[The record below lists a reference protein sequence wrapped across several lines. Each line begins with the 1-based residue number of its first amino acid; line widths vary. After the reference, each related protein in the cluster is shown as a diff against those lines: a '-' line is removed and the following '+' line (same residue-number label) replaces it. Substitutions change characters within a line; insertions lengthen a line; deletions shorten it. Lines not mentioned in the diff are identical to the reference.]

1 MYIVLAT
8 KIGTDLIDLKGVG
21 PALVSKLQKLKIH
34 NQYDLLFLLPIRY
47 EDKTSLHKI
56 SDLVAG
62 EKALIQ
68 GFVVLTTIV
77 YRGRRMLISQ
87 LSDDTGIITLR
98 FFHFSKQQ
106 ARRLAKNTVVR
117 CFGQTRKTAS
127 GLEMIHP
134 EYQIINPE
142 NPAPLESG
150 LTPIYPTTEGLQQ
163 GRLRKFVRAALEQQ
177 IDTIEELL
185 PDSIVKELGLV
196 PLTEALRE
204 IHQPSQKNIVNDH
217 ESLARKRLIIEELL
231 ANQLALKRLKR
242 HTKKEP
248 ATVLANRLLKE
259 SLIKNLPFKLTKS
272 QARVVEE
279 IEMDL
284 EKNRP
289 MMRLLQGD
297 VGSGKTIVA
306 ALAMLIAVGSK
317 QQAVLMAPTE
327 LLAEQHFNNVVSWF
341 EPLGISVALLK
352 SKLSAKD
359 RRTVFA
365 GVANGTID
373 IIVGTHALFQPSV
386 VYKNLSLVVVDEQ
399 HRFGVEQR
407 LSLMKKSSA
416 RNTVPHQLI
425 MTATPIPR
433 TLAMTA
439 YGDLD
444 ASIITELPKG
454 RGNIKTIVVPEEKR
468 SQVVDKISKECALG
482 RQSYWVCP
490 LIEESEELNFQA
502 AESTYVFLQ
511 EQLKRLSVGLVH
523 GKLSSVKKTKA
534 MENFV
539 NGNTNILVAT
549 TVIEVGVD
557 VANSSVMV
565 IENAERLGLTQ
576 LHQLRGRIGRGRHE
590 SVCILLYKKPL
601 SSVAKERLAAIR
613 ATNDGFLIAEKDL
626 QLRGPGEL
634 LGTRQKGLIGL
645 RIADIMRDAY
655 LLPAINKL
663 AIDIEQNHPD
673 LIEKIVRRWV
683 GDQLEYRNV

>member
-1 MYIVLAT
+1 M
-8 KIGTDLIDLKGVG
+8 GTDLIDLKGIG
-21 PALVSKLQKLKIH
+21 PVLVSKLQKLKVH

-56 SDLVAG
+56 SALVAG

-68 GFVVLTTIV
+68 GFVVLTTVV

-134 EYQIINPE
+134 QYQIINPE
-142 NPAPLESG
+142 NPAPLEAG

-163 GRLRKFVRAALEQQ
+163 GRLRKIVRAALEQQ

-185 PDSIVKELGLV
+185 PASIVKELGLV
-196 PLTEALRE
+196 PLTESLRE
-204 IHQPSQKNIVNDH
+204 IHQPSQKNIVNGH
-217 ESLARKRLIIEELL
+217 QSLARKRLIIEELL

-248 ATVLANRLLKE
+248 AMALANRLLKE

-284 EKNRP
+284 KKNRP

-317 QQAVLMAPTE
+317 QQAALMAPTE

-341 EPLGISVALLK
+341 EPLGVSVALLK

-359 RRTVFA
+359 RRTVLA
-365 GVANGTID
+365 GIANGTID

-386 VYKNLSLVVVDEQ
+386 VYKNLALVVVDEQ

-407 LSLMKKSSA
+407 LSLMKKSSD

-468 SQVVDKISKECALG
+468 SQVMDKISKECALG

-511 EQLKRLSVGLVH
+511 EKLKRLSIGLVH

-534 MENFV
+534 MENFI
-539 NGNTNILVAT
+539 NGHTNILVAT

-576 LHQLRGRIGRGRHE
+576 LHQLRGRVGRGRHE

-601 SSVAKERLAAIR
+601 SSVAKERLAVIR

-663 AIDIEQNHPD
+663 TVNIEQNHPD

>member
-1 MYIVLAT
+1 M
-8 KIGTDLIDLKGVG
+8 GTDLIALKGVG
-21 PALVSKLQKLKIH
+21 PALVSKLEKLNIH
-34 NQYDLLFLLPIRY
+34 SQYDLLFLLPIRY
-47 EDKTSLHKI
+47 EDKTCLQKI
-56 SDLVAG
+56 SDLVPG
-62 EKALIQ
+62 EKVLIQ
-68 GFVVLTTIV
+68 GTIVLTTIV

-87 LSDDTGIITLR
+87 LSDDTDIITLR

-106 ARRLAKNTVVR
+106 AKGLAKNTVVR
-117 CFGQTRKTAS
+117 CFGQTRKTTS

-134 EYQIINPE
+134 EYQIIDPE
-142 NPAPLESG
+142 NPQPLETG
-150 LTPIYPTTEGLQQ
+150 LTPIYPSTEGLQQ
-163 GRLRKFVRAALEQQ
+163 GRLRKIIRAALNQQ
-177 IDTIEELL
+177 IDSIPELL
-185 PDSIVKELGLV
+185 PHSIIKELGLV
-196 PLTEALRE
+196 PLTESLQE
-204 IHQPSQKNIVNDH
+204 IHQPSQKNIANEH
-217 ESLARKRLIIEELL
+217 ENLFRKRLIFEELL

-242 HTKKEP
+242 RTKKEP
-248 ATVLANRLLKE
+248 AMALGNLLLKE
-259 SLIKNLPFKLTKS
+259 SLIAALPFKLTKS
-272 QARVVEE
+272 QSRVVEE
-279 IEMDL
+279 IEEDL
-284 EKNRP
+284 KKNQP

-306 ALAMLIAVGSK
+306 ALTMLIAVGNK
-317 QQAVLMAPTE
+317 QQAALMAPTE
-327 LLAEQHFNNVVSWF
+327 LLAEQHYDNLVSWF
-341 EPLGISVALLK
+341 EPLGVSVALLK

-359 RRTVFA
+359 RREVLT
-365 GVANGTID
+365 GVAEGNVD

-386 VYKNLSLVVVDEQ
+386 VYKRLALVVVDEQ

-407 LSLMKKSSA
+407 LSLMKKSSD
-416 RNTVPHQLI
+416 RNSVPHQLI

-444 ASIITELPKG
+444 ASIIDELPKG
-454 RGNIKTIVVPEEKR
+454 RGDIETIIIPEEKR
-468 SQVVDKISKECALG
+468 AQVMEKIIKECARG

-502 AESTYVFLQ
+502 AESTYVLLQ
-511 EQLKRLSVGLVH
+511 ETLQQLNIGLVH
-523 GKLSSVKKTKA
+523 GKLNSAKKIKA
-534 MENFV
+534 MENFK
-539 NGNTNILVAT
+539 NGNTDVLVAT

-576 LHQLRGRIGRGRHE
+576 LHQLRGRIGRGKHK
-590 SVCILLYKKPL
+590 SLCILIYKKPL
-601 SSVAKERLAAIR
+601 SLIAKERLAAIR
-613 ATNDGFLIAEKDL
+613 ATNDGFVIAEKDL

-663 AIDIEQNHPD
+663 TVNIEENHPD
-673 LIEKIVRRWV
+673 VIEKIVRRWV

>member
-1 MYIVLAT
+1 M
-8 KIGTDLIDLKGVG
+8 GTDLIDLKGVG
-21 PALVSKLQKLKIH
+21 PALVSKLQKLKVH

-56 SDLVAG
+56 SALVAG

-68 GFVVLTTIV
+68 GFIVLTTVV

-142 NPAPLESG
+142 NPAPLEAG

-163 GRLRKFVRAALEQQ
+163 GRLRKIVRAALEQQ

-185 PDSIVKELGLV
+185 PASIVKELGLV
-196 PLTEALRE
+196 PLTESLRE

-217 ESLARKRLIIEELL
+217 QSLARKRLIIEELL

-242 HTKKEP
+242 YTKKEP
-248 ATVLANRLLKE
+248 AMVLANRLLKE

-284 EKNRP
+284 KKNQP

-317 QQAVLMAPTE
+317 QQAALMAPTE
-327 LLAEQHFNNVVSWF
+327 LLAEQHFNTVVSWF
-341 EPLGISVALLK
+341 EPLGVSVALLK

-386 VYKNLSLVVVDEQ
+386 VYKNLALVVVDEQ

-407 LSLMKKSSA
+407 LSLMKKSSD

-454 RGNIKTIVVPEEKR
+454 RGTIKTIVMPEEKR
-468 SQVVDKISKECALG
+468 SQVMDKISKECALG

-511 EQLKRLSVGLVH
+511 EKLKRLSIGLVH

-534 MENFV
+534 MENFI

-590 SVCILLYKKPL
+590 SICILLYKKPL
-601 SSVAKERLAAIR
+601 SLVAKERLAVIR

-663 AIDIEQNHPD
+663 TVNIEQNHPD

>member
-1 MYIVLAT
+1 M
-8 KIGTDLIDLKGVG
+8 GTDLIALKGVG
-21 PALVSKLQKLKIH
+21 PALVSKLEKLNIYSQ
-34 NQYDLLFLLPIRY
+34 NDLLFLLPIRY
-47 EDKTSLHKI
+47 EDKTSLKKI
-56 SDLVAG
+56 IDLVPG
-62 EKALIQ
+62 EKVLIQ
-68 GFVVLTTIV
+68 GTIVLTTIV

-106 ARRLAKNTVVR
+106 AKGLAKNTIVR
-117 CFGQTRKTAS
+117 CFGQTRKTTS

-134 EYQIINPE
+134 EYQIIDPE
-142 NPAPLESG
+142 NPQPLETG
-150 LTPIYPTTEGLQQ
+150 LTPIYPSTEGLQQ
-163 GRLRKFVRAALEQQ
+163 GRLRKIIRAALSQQ
-177 IDTIEELL
+177 IDSIPELL
-185 PDSIVKELGLV
+185 PPSVIKELSLV
-196 PLTEALRE
+196 PLAESLQE
-204 IHQPSQKNIVNDH
+204 IHQPSQKNIANEH
-217 ESLARKRLIIEELL
+217 ENLFRKRLIIEELL

-242 HTKKEP
+242 RTKKEP
-248 ATVLANRLLKE
+248 AMALGNLLLKE
-259 SLIKNLPFKLTKS
+259 SLIATLPFKLTKS
-272 QARVVEE
+272 QSRVVEE
-279 IEMDL
+279 IEEDL
-284 EKNRP
+284 KKNQP

-306 ALAMLIAVGSK
+306 ALAMLIAVGNK
-317 QQAVLMAPTE
+317 QQAALMAPTE
-327 LLAEQHFNNVVSWF
+327 LLAEQHFDNLVSWF
-341 EPLGISVALLK
+341 EPLGVSVALLK

-359 RRTVFA
+359 RREVLTGIAEGNV
-365 GVANGTID
+365 D
-373 IIVGTHALFQPSV
+373 IVVGTHALFQPNV
-386 VYKNLSLVVVDEQ
+386 VYKRLALVIVDEQ

-407 LSLMKKSSA
+407 LSLMKKSSD
-416 RNTVPHQLI
+416 RNSVPHQLI

-444 ASIITELPKG
+444 ASIIDELPKG
-454 RGNIKTIVVPEEKR
+454 RGDIETIIVPEEKR
-468 SQVVDKISKECALG
+468 AQVMEKIIKECARG

-502 AESTYVFLQ
+502 AESTYVLLQ
-511 EQLKRLSVGLVH
+511 ETLQQLNIGLVH
-523 GKLSSVKKTKA
+523 GKLSSAKKIKA
-534 MENFV
+534 MENFK
-539 NGNTNILVAT
+539 NGNTHVLVAT

-576 LHQLRGRIGRGRHE
+576 LHQLRGRIGRGKHK
-590 SVCILLYKKPL
+590 SLCILIYKKPL
-601 SSVAKERLAAIR
+601 SSIAKERLAAIR
-613 ATNDGFLIAEKDL
+613 ATNDGFVIAEKDL

-663 AIDIEQNHPD
+663 TVNIEENHPD
-673 LIEKIVRRWV
+673 VIEKIVRRWV

>member
-1 MYIVLAT
+1 M
-8 KIGTDLIDLKGVG
+8 GTDLIDLKGVG
-21 PALVSKLQKLKIH
+21 PVLVSKLQKLKVH

-56 SDLVAG
+56 SALVAG

-68 GFVVLTTIV
+68 GFVVLTTVV

-142 NPAPLESG
+142 NPAPLEAG

-163 GRLRKFVRAALEQQ
+163 GRLRKIVRAALEQQ
-177 IDTIEELL
+177 LDTIEELL
-185 PDSIVKELGLV
+185 PASIVKELGLV
-196 PLTEALRE
+196 PLTESLRE
-204 IHQPSQKNIVNDH
+204 IHQPSQKNIVNGH
-217 ESLARKRLIIEELL
+217 QSLARKRLIIEELL

-248 ATVLANRLLKE
+248 AMALANRLLKE

-284 EKNRP
+284 KKNRP

-317 QQAVLMAPTE
+317 QQAALMAPTE

-341 EPLGISVALLK
+341 EPLGVSVALLK

-359 RRTVFA
+359 RRTVLA
-365 GVANGTID
+365 GIANGTID

-386 VYKNLSLVVVDEQ
+386 VYKNLALVVVDEQ

-407 LSLMKKSSA
+407 LSLMKKSSD

-468 SQVVDKISKECALG
+468 SQVMDKISKECALG

-511 EQLKRLSVGLVH
+511 EKLKRLSIGLVH
-523 GKLSSVKKTKA
+523 GKLSSVKKTKT
-534 MENFV
+534 MENFI
-539 NGNTNILVAT
+539 NGHTNILVAT

-576 LHQLRGRIGRGRHE
+576 LHQLRGRVGRGRHE

-601 SSVAKERLAAIR
+601 SSVAKERLAVIR

-663 AIDIEQNHPD
+663 TVNIEQNHPD

>member
-1 MYIVLAT
+1 M
-8 KIGTDLIDLKGVG
+8 GTDLIDLKGVG
-21 PALVSKLQKLKIH
+21 PALVSKLQKLKVH

-56 SDLVAG
+56 SALVAG

-68 GFVVLTTIV
+68 GFVVLTTVV

-142 NPAPLESG
+142 NPAPLEAG

-163 GRLRKFVRAALEQQ
+163 GRLRKIVRAALEQQ

-185 PDSIVKELGLV
+185 PASIVKELGLV
-196 PLTEALRE
+196 PLTESLRE
-204 IHQPSQKNIVNDH
+204 IHQPSQKNIVNGH
-217 ESLARKRLIIEELL
+217 QSLARKRLIIEELL

-248 ATVLANRLLKE
+248 AMALANRLLKE

-284 EKNRP
+284 KKNRP

-317 QQAVLMAPTE
+317 QQAALMAPTE

-341 EPLGISVALLK
+341 EPLGVSVALLK

-359 RRTVFA
+359 RRTVLA
-365 GVANGTID
+365 GIANGTID

-386 VYKNLSLVVVDEQ
+386 VYKNLALVVVDEQ

-407 LSLMKKSSA
+407 LSLMKKSSD

-468 SQVVDKISKECALG
+468 SQVMDKISKECALG

-511 EQLKRLSVGLVH
+511 EKLKRLSIGLVH
-523 GKLSSVKKTKA
+523 GKLSSVKKIKA
-534 MENFV
+534 MENFI

-576 LHQLRGRIGRGRHE
+576 LHQLRGRVGRGRHE

-601 SSVAKERLAAIR
+601 SSVAKERLAVIR

-663 AIDIEQNHPD
+663 TVNIEQNHPD

>member
-1 MYIVLAT
+1 M
-8 KIGTDLIDLKGVG
+8 GTDLIDLKGVG
-21 PALVSKLQKLKIH
+21 PALVSKLQKLKVH

-56 SDLVAG
+56 SALVAG

-68 GFVVLTTIV
+68 GFIVLTTVV

-98 FFHFSKQQ
+98 FFNFSKQQ

-142 NPAPLESG
+142 NPAPLEAG

-163 GRLRKFVRAALEQQ
+163 GRLRKIVRAALEQQ

-185 PDSIVKELGLV
+185 PASIVKELGLV
-196 PLTEALRE
+196 PLTESLRE

-217 ESLARKRLIIEELL
+217 QSLARKRLIIEELL

-242 HTKKEP
+242 YTKKEP
-248 ATVLANRLLKE
+248 AMVLANRLLKE
-259 SLIKNLPFKLTKS
+259 SLIKNLPFILTKS

-284 EKNRP
+284 KKNQP

-317 QQAVLMAPTE
+317 QQAALMAPTE
-327 LLAEQHFNNVVSWF
+327 LLAEQHFNTVVSWF
-341 EPLGISVALLK
+341 EPLGVSVALLK

-386 VYKNLSLVVVDEQ
+386 VYKNLALVVVDEQ

-407 LSLMKKSSA
+407 LSLMKKSND

-468 SQVVDKISKECALG
+468 SQVMDKISKECALG

-511 EQLKRLSVGLVH
+511 EKLKRLSIGLVH
-523 GKLSSVKKTKA
+523 GKLSSVKKIKA
-534 MENFV
+534 MENFI

-590 SVCILLYKKPL
+590 SICILLYKKPL
-601 SSVAKERLAAIR
+601 SLIAKERLAVIR

-663 AIDIEQNHPD
+663 TVNIEQNHPD

>member
-1 MYIVLAT
+1 M
-8 KIGTDLIDLKGVG
+8 GTDLIDLKGVG
-21 PALVSKLQKLKIH
+21 PVLVSKLQKLKVH

-56 SDLVAG
+56 SALVAG

-68 GFVVLTTIV
+68 GFVVLTTVV

-142 NPAPLESG
+142 NPAPLEAG

-163 GRLRKFVRAALEQQ
+163 GRLRKIVRAALEQQ

-185 PDSIVKELGLV
+185 PASIVKELGLV
-196 PLTEALRE
+196 PLTESLRE
-204 IHQPSQKNIVNDH
+204 IHQPSQKNIVNGH
-217 ESLARKRLIIEELL
+217 QSLARKRLIIEELL

-248 ATVLANRLLKE
+248 AMALANRLLKE

-284 EKNRP
+284 KKNRP

-317 QQAVLMAPTE
+317 QQAALMAPTE

-341 EPLGISVALLK
+341 EPLGVSVALLK

-359 RRTVFA
+359 RRTVLA
-365 GVANGTID
+365 GIANGTID

-386 VYKNLSLVVVDEQ
+386 VYKNLALVVVDEQ

-407 LSLMKKSSA
+407 LSLMKKSSD

-468 SQVVDKISKECALG
+468 SQVMDKISKECALG

-511 EQLKRLSVGLVH
+511 EKLKRLSIGLVH

-534 MENFV
+534 MENFI
-539 NGNTNILVAT
+539 NGHTNILVAT

-576 LHQLRGRIGRGRHE
+576 LHQLRGRVGRGRHE

-601 SSVAKERLAAIR
+601 SSVAKERLAVIR

-655 LLPAINKL
+655 LLPTINKL
-663 AIDIEQNHPD
+663 TVNIEQNHPD

>member
-1 MYIVLAT
+1 M
-8 KIGTDLIDLKGVG
+8 GTDLIDLKGVG
-21 PALVSKLQKLKIH
+21 PVLVSKLQKLKVH

-47 EDKTSLHKI
+47 EVKTSLHKI
-56 SDLVAG
+56 SALVAG

-68 GFVVLTTIV
+68 GFVVLTTVV

-142 NPAPLESG
+142 NPAPLEAG

-163 GRLRKFVRAALEQQ
+163 GRLRKIVRAALEQQ

-185 PDSIVKELGLV
+185 PASIVKELGLV
-196 PLTEALRE
+196 PLTESLRE
-204 IHQPSQKNIVNDH
+204 IHQPSQKNIVNGH
-217 ESLARKRLIIEELL
+217 QSLARKRLIIEELL

-248 ATVLANRLLKE
+248 AMALANRLLKE

-284 EKNRP
+284 KKNWP

-317 QQAVLMAPTE
+317 QQAALMAPTE

-341 EPLGISVALLK
+341 EPLGVSVALLK

-359 RRTVFA
+359 RRTVLA
-365 GVANGTID
+365 GIANGTID

-386 VYKNLSLVVVDEQ
+386 VYKNLALVVVDEQ

-407 LSLMKKSSA
+407 LSLMKKSSD

-468 SQVVDKISKECALG
+468 SQVMDKISKECALG

-511 EQLKRLSVGLVH
+511 EKLKRLSIGLVH

-534 MENFV
+534 MENFI
-539 NGNTNILVAT
+539 NGHTNILVAT

-601 SSVAKERLAAIR
+601 SSVAKERLAVIR

-655 LLPAINKL
+655 LLPTINKL
-663 AIDIEQNHPD
+663 TVNIEQNHPD

>member
-1 MYIVLAT
+1 M
-8 KIGTDLIDLKGVG
+8 GTDLIDLKGVG
-21 PALVSKLQKLKIH
+21 PALVSKLQKLKVH

-56 SDLVAG
+56 SALVAG

-68 GFVVLTTIV
+68 GFIVLTTVV

-142 NPAPLESG
+142 NPVPLEAG

-317 QQAVLMAPTE
+317 QQAALMAPTE

-386 VYKNLSLVVVDEQ
+386 VYKNLALVVVDEQ

-407 LSLMKKSSA
+407 LSLMKKSND

-663 AIDIEQNHPD
+663 TVNIEQNHPD

>member
-1 MYIVLAT
+1 M
-8 KIGTDLIDLKGVG
+8 GTDLIDLKGVG
-21 PALVSKLQKLKIH
+21 PVLVSKLQKLKVH

-56 SDLVAG
+56 SALVAG

-68 GFVVLTTIV
+68 GFVVLTTVV

-98 FFHFSKQQ
+98 FFNFSKQQ

-142 NPAPLESG
+142 NPAPLEAG

-163 GRLRKFVRAALEQQ
+163 GRLRKIVRAALEQQ

-185 PDSIVKELGLV
+185 PASIVKELGLV
-196 PLTEALRE
+196 PLTESLRE

-217 ESLARKRLIIEELL
+217 QSLARKRLIIEELL
-231 ANQLALKRLKR
+231 ANQLALKRLKK

-248 ATVLANRLLKE
+248 AMALANRLLKE

-284 EKNRP
+284 KKNRP

-317 QQAVLMAPTE
+317 QQATLMAPTE

-341 EPLGISVALLK
+341 EPLGVSVALLK

-359 RRTVFA
+359 RRTVLA
-365 GVANGTID
+365 GIANGTID

-386 VYKNLSLVVVDEQ
+386 VYKNLALVVVDEQ

-407 LSLMKKSSA
+407 LSLMKKSSD

-468 SQVVDKISKECALG
+468 SQVMDKISKECALG

-511 EQLKRLSVGLVH
+511 EKLKRLSIGLVH

-534 MENFV
+534 MENFI
-539 NGNTNILVAT
+539 NGHTNILVAT

-576 LHQLRGRIGRGRHE
+576 LHQLRGRVGRGRHE

-601 SSVAKERLAAIR
+601 SSVAKERLAVIR

-663 AIDIEQNHPD
+663 TVNIEQNHPD

>member
-1 MYIVLAT
+1 M
-8 KIGTDLIDLKGVG
+8 GNDLIDLKGVG
-21 PALVSKLQKLKIH
+21 PALVSKLEKLNIH
-34 NQYDLLFLLPIRY
+34 SQYDLLFLLPIRY
-47 EDKTSLHKI
+47 EDKTSLKKI
-56 SDLVAG
+56 IDLVPG
-62 EKALIQ
+62 EKVLIQ
-68 GFVVLTTIV
+68 GTIVLTTIV

-106 ARRLAKNTVVR
+106 AKGLAKNTIVR
-117 CFGQTRKTAS
+117 CFGQTRKTTS

-134 EYQIINPE
+134 EYQIIDPE
-142 NPAPLESG
+142 NPQPLETG
-150 LTPIYPTTEGLQQ
+150 LTPIYPSTEGLQQ
-163 GRLRKFVRAALEQQ
+163 GRLRKIIRAALSQQ
-177 IDTIEELL
+177 IDSIPELL
-185 PDSIVKELGLV
+185 PPSVIKELSLV
-196 PLTEALRE
+196 PLAESLQE
-204 IHQPSQKNIVNDH
+204 IHQPSQKNIANKH
-217 ESLARKRLIIEELL
+217 ENLFRKRLIIEELL

-242 HTKKEP
+242 RTKKEP
-248 ATVLANRLLKE
+248 AMALGNLLLKE
-259 SLIKNLPFKLTKS
+259 SLIRALPFKLTKS
-272 QARVVEE
+272 QSRVVEE
-279 IEMDL
+279 IEEDL
-284 EKNRP
+284 KKNQP

-306 ALAMLIAVGSK
+306 ALAMLIAVGNK
-317 QQAVLMAPTE
+317 QQAALMAPTE
-327 LLAEQHFNNVVSWF
+327 LLAEQHFDNLVSWF
-341 EPLGISVALLK
+341 EPLGVSVALLK

-359 RRTVFA
+359 RREVLT
-365 GVANGTID
+365 GVAEGNID
-373 IIVGTHALFQPSV
+373 IIVGTHALFQPNV
-386 VYKNLSLVVVDEQ
+386 VYKSLALVVVDEQ

-407 LSLMKKSSA
+407 LSLMKKSSD
-416 RNTVPHQLI
+416 RNSVPHQLI

-444 ASIITELPKG
+444 ASIIDELPKG
-454 RGNIKTIVVPEEKR
+454 RGGIETIIVPEEKR
-468 SQVVDKISKECALG
+468 AQVMEKIIKECARG

-502 AESTYVFLQ
+502 AESTYVLLQ
-511 EQLKRLSVGLVH
+511 ETLQQLNIGLVH
-523 GKLSSVKKTKA
+523 GKLSSAKKIKA
-534 MENFV
+534 MENFK
-539 NGNTNILVAT
+539 NGNTHVLVAT

-576 LHQLRGRIGRGRHE
+576 LHQLRGRIGRGKHK
-590 SVCILLYKKPL
+590 SLCILIYKKPL
-601 SSVAKERLAAIR
+601 SSIAKERLAAIR
-613 ATNDGFLIAEKDL
+613 ATNDGFVIAEKDL

-663 AIDIEQNHPD
+663 TVNIEENHPD
-673 LIEKIVRRWV
+673 VIEKIVRRWV

>member
-1 MYIVLAT
+1 M
-8 KIGTDLIDLKGVG
+8 GTDLIDLKGVG
-21 PALVSKLQKLKIH
+21 PVLVSKLQKLKVH

-142 NPAPLESG
+142 NPVPLEAG

-163 GRLRKFVRAALEQQ
+163 GRLRKFVRAALDQQ

-185 PDSIVKELGLV
+185 PASMVKELGLV
-196 PLTEALRE
+196 PLTESLRE
-204 IHQPSQKNIVNDH
+204 IHQPSQKNIVNGH

-248 ATVLANRLLKE
+248 ATMLSNRLLKE

-317 QQAVLMAPTE
+317 QQAALMAPTE

-352 SKLSAKD
+352 SKLPAKD

-386 VYKNLSLVVVDEQ
+386 VYKNLALVVVDEQ

-663 AIDIEQNHPD
+663 TVNIEQNHPD

>member
-1 MYIVLAT
+1 M
-8 KIGTDLIDLKGVG
+8 GTDLIDLKGVG
-21 PALVSKLQKLKIH
+21 PVLVSKLQKLKVH

-56 SDLVAG
+56 SALVAG

-68 GFVVLTTIV
+68 GFIVLTTVV

-98 FFHFSKQQ
+98 FFNFSKQQ

-134 EYQIINPE
+134 QYQIINPE
-142 NPAPLESG
+142 NPAPLEAG

-163 GRLRKFVRAALEQQ
+163 GRLRKIVRAALEQQ

-185 PDSIVKELGLV
+185 PASIVKELGLV
-196 PLTEALRE
+196 PLTESLRE
-204 IHQPSQKNIVNDH
+204 IHQPSQKNIVNGH
-217 ESLARKRLIIEELL
+217 QSLARKRLIIEELL

-248 ATVLANRLLKE
+248 AMALANRLLKE

-284 EKNRP
+284 KKNRP

-317 QQAVLMAPTE
+317 QQAALMAPTE

-341 EPLGISVALLK
+341 EPLGVSVALLK

-359 RRTVFA
+359 RRTVLA
-365 GVANGTID
+365 GIANGTID

-386 VYKNLSLVVVDEQ
+386 VYKNLALVVVDEQ

-407 LSLMKKSSA
+407 LSLMKKSSD

-468 SQVVDKISKECALG
+468 SQVMDKISKECALG

-511 EQLKRLSVGLVH
+511 EKLKRLSIGLVH

-534 MENFV
+534 MENFI
-539 NGNTNILVAT
+539 NGHTNILVAT

-576 LHQLRGRIGRGRHE
+576 LHQLRGRVGRGRHE

-601 SSVAKERLAAIR
+601 SSVAKERLAVIR

-655 LLPAINKL
+655 LLPTINKL
-663 AIDIEQNHPD
+663 TVNIEQNHPD

>member
-1 MYIVLAT
+1 M
-8 KIGTDLIDLKGVG
+8 GTDLIDLKGVG
-21 PALVSKLQKLKIH
+21 PALVSKLQKLKVH

-56 SDLVAG
+56 SALVAG

-68 GFVVLTTIV
+68 GFIVLTTVV

-142 NPAPLESG
+142 NPAPLEAG

-163 GRLRKFVRAALEQQ
+163 GRLRKIVRAALEQQ

-185 PDSIVKELGLV
+185 PASIVKELGLV
-196 PLTEALRE
+196 PLTESLRE
-204 IHQPSQKNIVNDH
+204 IHQPSQKNIVNGH
-217 ESLARKRLIIEELL
+217 QSLARKRLIIEELL

-248 ATVLANRLLKE
+248 AMALANRLLKE

-284 EKNRP
+284 KKNRP

-317 QQAVLMAPTE
+317 QQATLMAPTE

-341 EPLGISVALLK
+341 EPLGVSVALLK

-359 RRTVFA
+359 RRTVLA
-365 GVANGTID
+365 GIANGTID

-386 VYKNLSLVVVDEQ
+386 VYKNLALVVVDEQ

-407 LSLMKKSSA
+407 LSLMKKSSD

-468 SQVVDKISKECALG
+468 SQVMDKISKECALG

-511 EQLKRLSVGLVH
+511 EKLKRLSIGLVH

-534 MENFV
+534 MENFI
-539 NGNTNILVAT
+539 NGHTNILVAT

-601 SSVAKERLAAIR
+601 SSVAKERLAVIR

-663 AIDIEQNHPD
+663 TVNIEQNHPD

>member
-1 MYIVLAT
+1 M
-8 KIGTDLIDLKGVG
+8 GTDLIDLKGVG
-21 PALVSKLQKLKIH
+21 PALVSKLQKLKVH

-56 SDLVAG
+56 SALVAG

-68 GFVVLTTIV
+68 GFIVLTTVV

-142 NPAPLESG
+142 NPAPLEAG

-163 GRLRKFVRAALEQQ
+163 GRLRKIVRAALEQQ

-185 PDSIVKELGLV
+185 PASIVKELGLV
-196 PLTEALRE
+196 PLTESLRE

-217 ESLARKRLIIEELL
+217 QSLARKRLIIEELL

-242 HTKKEP
+242 YTKKEP
-248 ATVLANRLLKE
+248 AMVLANRLLKE
-259 SLIKNLPFKLTKS
+259 SLIKNLPFILTKS

-284 EKNRP
+284 KKNQP

-317 QQAVLMAPTE
+317 QQAALMAPTE
-327 LLAEQHFNNVVSWF
+327 LLAEQHFNTVVSWF
-341 EPLGISVALLK
+341 EPLGVSVALLK

-386 VYKNLSLVVVDEQ
+386 VYKNLALVVVDEQ

-407 LSLMKKSSA
+407 LSLMKKSND

-468 SQVVDKISKECALG
+468 SQVMDKISKECALG

-511 EQLKRLSVGLVH
+511 EKLKRLSIGLVH
-523 GKLSSVKKTKA
+523 GKLSSVKKIKA
-534 MENFV
+534 MENFI

-590 SVCILLYKKPL
+590 SICILLYKKPL
-601 SSVAKERLAAIR
+601 SLVAKERLAVIR

-663 AIDIEQNHPD
+663 TVNIEQNHPD

>member
-1 MYIVLAT
+1 M
-8 KIGTDLIDLKGVG
+8 GTDLIELKGVG
-21 PALVSKLQKLKIH
+21 PALVSKLEKLNIH
-34 NQYDLLFLLPIRY
+34 SQYDLLFLLPIRY
-47 EDKTSLHKI
+47 EDKTSLQQI
-56 SDLVAG
+56 SDLVPG
-62 EKALIQ
+62 EKVLIQ
-68 GFVVLTTIV
+68 GTIVLTTIV

-106 ARRLAKNTVVR
+106 AKGLAKNTIVR
-117 CFGQTRKTAS
+117 CFGQTRKTTS

-134 EYQIINPE
+134 EYQIIDPE
-142 NPAPLESG
+142 NPQPLDTG
-150 LTPIYPTTEGLQQ
+150 LTPIYPSTEGLQQ
-163 GRLRKFVRAALEQQ
+163 GRLRNIIRAALSQQ
-177 IDTIEELL
+177 IDSIPELL
-185 PDSIVKELGLV
+185 PHSIIKELGLV
-196 PLTEALRE
+196 PLTESLLE
-204 IHQPSQKNIVNDH
+204 IHQPSQKNIANEH
-217 ESLARKRLIIEELL
+217 ENLFRQRLIIEELL

-242 HTKKEP
+242 RTKKEP
-248 ATVLANRLLKE
+248 AMALTNPLLKE
-259 SLIKNLPFKLTKS
+259 SLITALPFKLTKS
-272 QARVVEE
+272 QSRVVGE
-279 IEMDL
+279 IEEDL
-284 EKNRP
+284 KKNQP

-306 ALAMLIAVGSK
+306 ALAMLIAVGNK
-317 QQAVLMAPTE
+317 QQAALMAPTE
-327 LLAEQHFNNVVSWF
+327 LLAEQHFDTLVSWF
-341 EPLGISVALLK
+341 EPLGVSVALLK

-359 RRTVFA
+359 RREVFA
-365 GVANGTID
+365 GVAEGSID
-373 IIVGTHALFQPSV
+373 IIVGTHALFQPNV
-386 VYKNLSLVVVDEQ
+386 VYKRLALVIVDEQ

-407 LSLMKKSSA
+407 LSLMKKSSD
-416 RNTVPHQLI
+416 RNSVPHQLI

-444 ASIITELPKG
+444 ASIIDELPKG
-454 RGNIKTIVVPEEKR
+454 RGDIKTIIVPEEKR
-468 SQVVDKISKECALG
+468 DQVMEKIVKECARG

-502 AESTYVFLQ
+502 AESTYVLLQ
-511 EQLKRLSVGLVH
+511 ETLQQLNIGLVH
-523 GKLSSVKKTKA
+523 GKLSSAKKIKA
-534 MENFV
+534 MDNFK
-539 NGNTNILVAT
+539 NGNTHILVAT

-576 LHQLRGRIGRGRHE
+576 LHQLRGRIGRGKHQ
-590 SVCILLYKKPL
+590 SLCILIYKKPL
-601 SSVAKERLAAIR
+601 SLIAKERLAVIR
-613 ATNDGFLIAEKDL
+613 ATNDGFVIAEKDL

-663 AIDIEQNHPD
+663 AVNIEENYPD
-673 LIEKIVRRWV
+673 VIEKIVRRWV

>member
-1 MYIVLAT
+1 
-8 KIGTDLIDLKGVG
+8 
-21 PALVSKLQKLKIH
+21 
-34 NQYDLLFLLPIRY
+34 
-47 EDKTSLHKI
+47 
-56 SDLVAG
+56 
-62 EKALIQ
+62 
-68 GFVVLTTIV
+68 
-77 YRGRRMLISQ
+77 
-87 LSDDTGIITLR
+87 
-98 FFHFSKQQ
+98 
-106 ARRLAKNTVVR
+106 
-117 CFGQTRKTAS
+117 
-127 GLEMIHP
+127 
-134 EYQIINPE
+134 
-142 NPAPLESG
+142 
-150 LTPIYPTTEGLQQ
+150 
-163 GRLRKFVRAALEQQ
+163 
-177 IDTIEELL
+177 
-185 PDSIVKELGLV
+185 
-196 PLTEALRE
+196 
-204 IHQPSQKNIVNDH
+204 
-217 ESLARKRLIIEELL
+217 
-231 ANQLALKRLKR
+231 
-242 HTKKEP
+242 
-248 ATVLANRLLKE
+248 
-259 SLIKNLPFKLTKS
+259 
-272 QARVVEE
+272 
-279 IEMDL
+279 
-284 EKNRP
+284 
-289 MMRLLQGD
+289 
-297 VGSGKTIVA
+297 
-306 ALAMLIAVGSK
+306 MLIAVGSN
-317 QQAVLMAPTE
+317 QQAALMAPTE
-327 LLAEQHFNNVVSWF
+327 LLAEQHFNTVVSWF
-341 EPLGISVALLK
+341 EPLGVSVALLK

-386 VYKNLSLVVVDEQ
+386 VYKNLALVVVDEQ

-407 LSLMKKSSA
+407 LSLMKKSND

-454 RGNIKTIVVPEEKR
+454 RGTIKTIVVPEEKR
-468 SQVVDKISKECALG
+468 SQVMDKISKECALG

-511 EQLKRLSVGLVH
+511 EKLKRLSIGLVH
-523 GKLSSVKKTKA
+523 GKLSSVKKIKA
-534 MENFV
+534 MENFI

-590 SVCILLYKKPL
+590 SICILLYKKPL
-601 SSVAKERLAAIR
+601 SLIAKERLAAIR

-663 AIDIEQNHPD
+663 TVNIEQNHPD

>member
-1 MYIVLAT
+1 M
-8 KIGTDLIDLKGVG
+8 GTDLIALKGVG
-21 PALVSKLQKLKIH
+21 PALVSKLEKLNIYSQ
-34 NQYDLLFLLPIRY
+34 NDLLFLLPIRY
-47 EDKTSLHKI
+47 EDKTSLQKI
-56 SDLVAG
+56 SDLVPG
-62 EKALIQ
+62 EKVLIQ
-68 GFVVLTTIV
+68 GTIVLTTIV

-106 ARRLAKNTVVR
+106 AKGLAKNTIVR
-117 CFGQTRKTAS
+117 CFGQTRKTTS

-134 EYQIINPE
+134 EYQIIDPE
-142 NPAPLESG
+142 NPQPLETG
-150 LTPIYPTTEGLQQ
+150 LTPIYPSTEGLQQ
-163 GRLRKFVRAALEQQ
+163 GRLRKIIRAALSQQ
-177 IDTIEELL
+177 IDSIPELL
-185 PDSIVKELGLV
+185 PPSVIKELSLV
-196 PLTEALRE
+196 PLAESLQE
-204 IHQPSQKNIVNDH
+204 IHQPSQKNIANEH
-217 ESLARKRLIIEELL
+217 ENLFRKRLIIEELL

-242 HTKKEP
+242 RTKKEP
-248 ATVLANRLLKE
+248 AMALGNLLLKE
-259 SLIKNLPFKLTKS
+259 SLIRALPFKLTKS
-272 QARVVEE
+272 QSRVVEE
-279 IEMDL
+279 IEEDL
-284 EKNRP
+284 KKNQP

-306 ALAMLIAVGSK
+306 ALAMLIAVCNK
-317 QQAVLMAPTE
+317 QQAALMAPTE
-327 LLAEQHFNNVVSWF
+327 LLAEQHFDNLVSWF
-341 EPLGISVALLK
+341 EPLGVSVALLK

-359 RRTVFA
+359 RREVMA
-365 GVANGTID
+365 GVAGGSID
-373 IIVGTHALFQPSV
+373 IIVGTHALFQPNV
-386 VYKNLSLVVVDEQ
+386 VYKRLALVVVDEQ

-407 LSLMKKSSA
+407 LSLMKKSSN
-416 RNTVPHQLI
+416 RNSVPHQLI

-444 ASIITELPKG
+444 ASIIDELPKG
-454 RGNIKTIVVPEEKR
+454 RGDIETIIVPEEKR
-468 SQVVDKISKECALG
+468 AQVMEKIIKECARG

-502 AESTYVFLQ
+502 AESTYTLLQ
-511 EQLKRLSVGLVH
+511 ETLQQLNIGLVH
-523 GKLSSVKKTKA
+523 GKLSSAKKIKA
-534 MENFV
+534 MENFK
-539 NGNTNILVAT
+539 NGNTDVLVAT

-576 LHQLRGRIGRGRHE
+576 LHQLRGRIGRGKHQ
-590 SVCILLYKKPL
+590 SLCILIYKKPL
-601 SSVAKERLAAIR
+601 SSIAKERLAAIR
-613 ATNDGFLIAEKDL
+613 ATNDGFVIAEKDL

-663 AIDIEQNHPD
+663 TVNIEENHPD
-673 LIEKIVRRWV
+673 VIEKIVRRWV

>member
-1 MYIVLAT
+1 M
-8 KIGTDLIDLKGVG
+8 GTDLIDLKGVG
-21 PALVSKLQKLKIH
+21 PVLVSKLQKLKVH

-56 SDLVAG
+56 SALVAG

-68 GFVVLTTIV
+68 GFIVLTTVV

-142 NPAPLESG
+142 NPAPLEAG

-163 GRLRKFVRAALEQQ
+163 GRLRKIVRAALEQQ

-185 PDSIVKELGLV
+185 PASIVKELGLV
-196 PLTEALRE
+196 PLTESLRE
-204 IHQPSQKNIVNDH
+204 IHQPSQKNIVNGH
-217 ESLARKRLIIEELL
+217 QSLARKRLIIEELL

-248 ATVLANRLLKE
+248 AMALANRLLKE

-284 EKNRP
+284 KKNRP

-317 QQAVLMAPTE
+317 QQAALMAPTE

-341 EPLGISVALLK
+341 EPLGVSVALLK

-359 RRTVFA
+359 RRTVLA
-365 GVANGTID
+365 GIANGTID

-386 VYKNLSLVVVDEQ
+386 VYKNLALVVVDEQ

-407 LSLMKKSSA
+407 LSLMKKSSD

-468 SQVVDKISKECALG
+468 SQVMDKISKECALG

-511 EQLKRLSVGLVH
+511 EKLKRLSIGLVH

-534 MENFV
+534 MENFI
-539 NGNTNILVAT
+539 NGHTNILVAT

-601 SSVAKERLAAIR
+601 SSVAKERLAVIR

-655 LLPAINKL
+655 LLPTINKL
-663 AIDIEQNHPD
+663 TVNIEQNHPD

>member
-1 MYIVLAT
+1 M
-8 KIGTDLIDLKGVG
+8 GTDLIDLKGVG
-21 PALVSKLQKLKIH
+21 PALVSKLQKLKVH

-56 SDLVAG
+56 SALVAG

-68 GFVVLTTIV
+68 GFIVLTTVV

-142 NPAPLESG
+142 NPAPLEAG

-317 QQAVLMAPTE
+317 QQAALMAPTE

-341 EPLGISVALLK
+341 EPLGVSVALLK

-386 VYKNLSLVVVDEQ
+386 VYKNLALVVVDEQ

-468 SQVVDKISKECALG
+468 SQVMDKISKECALG

-663 AIDIEQNHPD
+663 TVNIEQNHPD

>member
-1 MYIVLAT
+1 M
-8 KIGTDLIDLKGVG
+8 GTDLIDLKGVG
-21 PALVSKLQKLKIH
+21 PVLVSKLQKLKVH

-56 SDLVAG
+56 SALVAG

-68 GFVVLTTIV
+68 GFVVLTTVV

-142 NPAPLESG
+142 NPAPLEAG

-163 GRLRKFVRAALEQQ
+163 GRLRKIVRAALEQQ

-185 PDSIVKELGLV
+185 PASIVKELGLV
-196 PLTEALRE
+196 PLTESLRE

-217 ESLARKRLIIEELL
+217 QSLARKRLIIEELL

-248 ATVLANRLLKE
+248 AMALANRLLKE
-259 SLIKNLPFKLTKS
+259 SLIKNLPFILTKS

-284 EKNRP
+284 KKNRP

-317 QQAVLMAPTE
+317 QQAALMAPTE
-327 LLAEQHFNNVVSWF
+327 LLAEQHFNTVVSWF
-341 EPLGISVALLK
+341 EPLGVSVALLK

-359 RRTVFA
+359 RRTVLA
-365 GVANGTID
+365 GIANGTID

-386 VYKNLSLVVVDEQ
+386 VYKNLALAVVDEQ

-407 LSLMKKSSA
+407 LSLMKKSSD

-454 RGNIKTIVVPEEKR
+454 RGTIKTIVVPEEKR
-468 SQVVDKISKECALG
+468 SQVMDKISKECALG

-511 EQLKRLSVGLVH
+511 EKLKRLSIGLVH

-534 MENFV
+534 MENFI
-539 NGNTNILVAT
+539 NGHTNILVAT

-601 SSVAKERLAAIR
+601 SSVAKERLAVIR

-663 AIDIEQNHPD
+663 TVNIEQNHPD

>member
-1 MYIVLAT
+1 M
-8 KIGTDLIDLKGVG
+8 GTDLIDLKGIG
-21 PALVSKLQKLKIH
+21 PVLVSKLQKLKVH

-56 SDLVAG
+56 SALVAG

-68 GFVVLTTIV
+68 GFVVLTTVV

-142 NPAPLESG
+142 NPAPLEAG

-163 GRLRKFVRAALEQQ
+163 GRLRKIVRAALEQQ

-185 PDSIVKELGLV
+185 PASIVKELGLV
-196 PLTEALRE
+196 PLTESLRE
-204 IHQPSQKNIVNDH
+204 IHQPSQKNIVNGH
-217 ESLARKRLIIEELL
+217 QSLARKRLIIEELL

-248 ATVLANRLLKE
+248 AMALANRLLKE

-284 EKNRP
+284 KKNRP

-317 QQAVLMAPTE
+317 QQAALMAPTE

-341 EPLGISVALLK
+341 EPLGVSVALLK

-359 RRTVFA
+359 RRTVLA
-365 GVANGTID
+365 GIANGTID

-386 VYKNLSLVVVDEQ
+386 VYKNLALVVVDEQ

-407 LSLMKKSSA
+407 LSLMKKSSD

-468 SQVVDKISKECALG
+468 SQVMDKISKECALG

-511 EQLKRLSVGLVH
+511 EKLKRLSIGLVH

-534 MENFV
+534 MENFI
-539 NGNTNILVAT
+539 NGHTNILVAT

-576 LHQLRGRIGRGRHE
+576 LHQLRGRVGRGRHE

-601 SSVAKERLAAIR
+601 SSVAKERLAVIR

-655 LLPAINKL
+655 LLPTINKL
-663 AIDIEQNHPD
+663 TVNIEQNHPD

>member
-1 MYIVLAT
+1 M
-8 KIGTDLIDLKGVG
+8 GTDLIDLKGVG
-21 PALVSKLQKLKIH
+21 PALVSKLQKLKVH

-56 SDLVAG
+56 SALVAG

-68 GFVVLTTIV
+68 GFIVLTTVV

-98 FFHFSKQQ
+98 FFNFSKQQ

-142 NPAPLESG
+142 NPAPLEAG

-163 GRLRKFVRAALEQQ
+163 GRLRKIVRAALEQQ

-185 PDSIVKELGLV
+185 PASIVKELGLV
-196 PLTEALRE
+196 PLTESLRE

-217 ESLARKRLIIEELL
+217 QSLARKRLIIEELL

-242 HTKKEP
+242 YTKKEP
-248 ATVLANRLLKE
+248 AMVLANRLLKE
-259 SLIKNLPFKLTKS
+259 SLIKNLPFILTKS

-284 EKNRP
+284 KKNQP

-317 QQAVLMAPTE
+317 QQAALMAPTE
-327 LLAEQHFNNVVSWF
+327 LLAEQHFNTVVSWF
-341 EPLGISVALLK
+341 EPLGVSVALLK

-359 RRTVFA
+359 RRTVLA
-365 GVANGTID
+365 GIANGTID

-386 VYKNLSLVVVDEQ
+386 VYKNLALVVVDEQ

-407 LSLMKKSSA
+407 LSLMKKSND

-468 SQVVDKISKECALG
+468 SQVMDKISKECALG

-511 EQLKRLSVGLVH
+511 EKLKRLSIGLVH
-523 GKLSSVKKTKA
+523 GKLSSVKKIKA
-534 MENFV
+534 MENFI

-590 SVCILLYKKPL
+590 SICILLYKKPL
-601 SSVAKERLAAIR
+601 SLVAKERLAVIR

-663 AIDIEQNHPD
+663 TVNIEQNHPD

>member
-1 MYIVLAT
+1 M
-8 KIGTDLIDLKGVG
+8 GTDLIDLKGVG
-21 PALVSKLQKLKIH
+21 PVLVSKLQKLKVH

-56 SDLVAG
+56 SALVAG

-68 GFVVLTTIV
+68 GFIVLTTVV

-142 NPAPLESG
+142 NPAPLEAG

-163 GRLRKFVRAALEQQ
+163 GRLRKIVRAALEQQ

-185 PDSIVKELGLV
+185 PASIVKELGLV
-196 PLTEALRE
+196 PLTESLRE

-217 ESLARKRLIIEELL
+217 QSLARKRLIIEELL

-242 HTKKEP
+242 YTKKEP
-248 ATVLANRLLKE
+248 AMVLANRLLKE
-259 SLIKNLPFKLTKS
+259 SLIKNLPFILTKS

-284 EKNRP
+284 KKNRP

-317 QQAVLMAPTE
+317 QQAALMAPTE
-327 LLAEQHFNNVVSWF
+327 LLAEQHFNTVVSWF
-341 EPLGISVALLK
+341 EPLGVSVALLK

-386 VYKNLSLVVVDEQ
+386 VYKNLALVVVDEQ

-407 LSLMKKSSA
+407 LSLMKKSND

-468 SQVVDKISKECALG
+468 SQVMDKISKECALG

-511 EQLKRLSVGLVH
+511 EKLKRLSIGLVH
-523 GKLSSVKKTKA
+523 GKLSSVKKIKA
-534 MENFV
+534 MENFI

-590 SVCILLYKKPL
+590 SICILLYKKPL
-601 SSVAKERLAAIR
+601 SLVAKERLAVIR

-663 AIDIEQNHPD
+663 TVNIEQNHPD

>member
-1 MYIVLAT
+1 M
-8 KIGTDLIDLKGVG
+8 GTDLIDLKGVG
-21 PALVSKLQKLKIH
+21 PALVSKLQKLKVH

-56 SDLVAG
+56 SALVAG

-68 GFVVLTTIV
+68 GFIVLTTVV

-98 FFHFSKQQ
+98 FFNFSKQQ

-142 NPAPLESG
+142 NPAPLEAG

-163 GRLRKFVRAALEQQ
+163 GRLRKIVRAALEQQ

-185 PDSIVKELGLV
+185 PASVVKELGLV
-196 PLTEALRE
+196 PLTESLRE

-217 ESLARKRLIIEELL
+217 QSLARKRLIIEELL

-242 HTKKEP
+242 YTKKEP
-248 ATVLANRLLKE
+248 AMVLANRLLKE
-259 SLIKNLPFKLTKS
+259 SLIKNLPFILTKS

-284 EKNRP
+284 KKNQP

-317 QQAVLMAPTE
+317 QQAALMAPTE
-327 LLAEQHFNNVVSWF
+327 LLAEQHFNTVVSWF
-341 EPLGISVALLK
+341 EPLGVSVALLK

-359 RRTVFA
+359 RRTVLA
-365 GVANGTID
+365 GIANGTID

-386 VYKNLSLVVVDEQ
+386 VYKNLALVVVDEQ

-407 LSLMKKSSA
+407 LSLMKKSND

-468 SQVVDKISKECALG
+468 SQVMDKISKECALG

-511 EQLKRLSVGLVH
+511 EKLKRLSIGLVH
-523 GKLSSVKKTKA
+523 GKLSSVKKIKA
-534 MENFV
+534 MENFI

-601 SSVAKERLAAIR
+601 SSVAKERLAVIR

-663 AIDIEQNHPD
+663 TVNIEQNHPD

>member
-1 MYIVLAT
+1 M
-8 KIGTDLIDLKGVG
+8 GTDLIDLKGVG
-21 PALVSKLQKLKIH
+21 PALVSKLQKLKVH

-56 SDLVAG
+56 SALVAG

-68 GFVVLTTIV
+68 GFVVLTTVV

-134 EYQIINPE
+134 QYQIINPE
-142 NPAPLESG
+142 NPAPLEAG

-163 GRLRKFVRAALEQQ
+163 GRLRKIVRAALEQQ

-185 PDSIVKELGLV
+185 PASIVKELGLV
-196 PLTEALRE
+196 PLTESLRE
-204 IHQPSQKNIVNDH
+204 IHQPSQKNIVNGH
-217 ESLARKRLIIEELL
+217 QSLARKRLIIEELL

-248 ATVLANRLLKE
+248 AMALANRLLKE

-284 EKNRP
+284 KKNRP

-317 QQAVLMAPTE
+317 QQAALMAPTE

-341 EPLGISVALLK
+341 EPLGVSVALLK

-359 RRTVFA
+359 RRTVLA
-365 GVANGTID
+365 GIANGTID

-386 VYKNLSLVVVDEQ
+386 VYKNLALVVVDEQ

-407 LSLMKKSSA
+407 LSLMKKSSD

-468 SQVVDKISKECALG
+468 SQVMDKISKECALG

-511 EQLKRLSVGLVH
+511 EKLKRLSIGLVH

-534 MENFV
+534 MENFI
-539 NGNTNILVAT
+539 NGHTNILVAT

-601 SSVAKERLAAIR
+601 SSVAKERLAVIR

-655 LLPAINKL
+655 LLPTINKL
-663 AIDIEQNHPD
+663 TVNIEQNHPD

>member
-1 MYIVLAT
+1 M
-8 KIGTDLIDLKGVG
+8 GTDLIDLKGVG
-21 PALVSKLQKLKIH
+21 PALVSKLQKLKVH

-56 SDLVAG
+56 SALVAG

-68 GFVVLTTIV
+68 GFIVLTTVV

-98 FFHFSKQQ
+98 FFNFSKQQ

-142 NPAPLESG
+142 NPAPLEAG

-163 GRLRKFVRAALEQQ
+163 GRLRKIVRAALEQQ

-185 PDSIVKELGLV
+185 PASIVKELGLV
-196 PLTEALRE
+196 PLTESLRE

-217 ESLARKRLIIEELL
+217 QSLARKRLIIEELL

-248 ATVLANRLLKE
+248 AMALANRLLKE
-259 SLIKNLPFKLTKS
+259 SLIKNLPFILTKS

-284 EKNRP
+284 KKNQP

-317 QQAVLMAPTE
+317 QQAALMAPTE
-327 LLAEQHFNNVVSWF
+327 LLAEQHFNTVVSWF
-341 EPLGISVALLK
+341 EPLGVSVALLK

-386 VYKNLSLVVVDEQ
+386 VYKNLALVVVDEQ

-407 LSLMKKSSA
+407 LSLMKKSND

-468 SQVVDKISKECALG
+468 SQVMDKISKECALG

-511 EQLKRLSVGLVH
+511 EKLKRLSIGLVH
-523 GKLSSVKKTKA
+523 GKLSSVKKIKA
-534 MENFV
+534 MENFI

-590 SVCILLYKKPL
+590 SICILLYKKPL
-601 SSVAKERLAAIR
+601 SLVAKERLAVIR

-663 AIDIEQNHPD
+663 TVNIEQNHPD